1 MNGQVWHVVICHNVV
16 SLFVEASFV
25 HYAFLEDTVDFLGN
39 WTVQDNKL
47 IVYSK
52 ESTLSCRARIS
63 LGLHYREPYRT
74 L

>member
-1 MNGQVWHVVICHNVV
+1 MVKFGTLQYAIMLF
-16 SLFVEASFV
+16 LFVEASFV
-25 HYAFLEDTVDFLGN
+25 YYAFLEDTVDFLGN